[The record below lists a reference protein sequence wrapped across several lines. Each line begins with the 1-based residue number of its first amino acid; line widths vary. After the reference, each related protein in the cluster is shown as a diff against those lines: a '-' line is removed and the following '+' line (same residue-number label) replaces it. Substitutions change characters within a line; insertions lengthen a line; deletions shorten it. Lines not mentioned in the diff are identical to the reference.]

1 MERIRYKILRHA
13 QIITKESDSLD
24 HFFNEHGID
33 IKQVRKNPDYY
44 EDLIMQ
50 YSRNCIAQELFRESR
65 ERLEEEINR
74 ICDFH
79 RKNEEQLV
87 QQFYDITK
95 ALMKEEY
102 KGENK

>member
-1 MERIRYKILRHA
+1 MEQIKFKILRRA

-44 EDLIMQ
+44 EELIMQ

-79 RKNEEQLV
+79 RKNEDQLV
-87 QQFYDITK
+87 QQFCDMTK
-95 ALMKEEY
+95 SLMRDKYRE
-102 KGENK
+102 ENK